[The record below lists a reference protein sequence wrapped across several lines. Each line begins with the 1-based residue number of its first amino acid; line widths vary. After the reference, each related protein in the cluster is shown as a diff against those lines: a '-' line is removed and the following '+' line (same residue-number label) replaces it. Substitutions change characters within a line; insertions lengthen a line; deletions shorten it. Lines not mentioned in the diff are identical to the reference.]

1 MEIGVLGPVGAWSA
15 GSRIDTGS
23 AREQCILA
31 ILALTPRVRVSAE
44 ALIDRVWGQ
53 DPPPKAREDLSS
65 YITRLRKQ
73 LRRAAGQVSLETAPG
88 GYLLSVDPEAID
100 VHMFRL
106 KQRQS
111 RALAD
116 SSDLGGAV
124 RLLREADALWRG
136 EEALAGLPG
145 DWAARMRQSLGEERR
160 AATVRRVE
168 LELKLGRHADLVG
181 ELQRLCSQDP
191 LDETATGYL
200 MTALY
205 RSGRVT
211 ESLGTYQ
218 DARHRLRDQGMEPG
232 QELSGLQHQILRRD
246 PALALARDR
255 TAHPAPPNT
264 LPAAGA
270 IFVGRAAEIRLL
282 TTPGAEASPAIKV
295 IEGMPGVGKTALA
308 LQIAHGAAAS
318 LTDGRLFL
326 NLHGHDAEHG
336 PLGWP
341 AAADLL
347 LQMLGIPGRDIPASP
362 AERAALW
369 RSMLASRR
377 AVVVLDDVP
386 GPDSVAPLLPAAG
399 ESLVLLTSRRRLHTL
414 AGAAVLRLDPLPA
427 RDAESLLIQV
437 AGVAKCA
444 DTEAVSEATRL
455 CAFLPLAIEVAA
467 DNLRHGNPAT
477 LPELV
482 QALAQPQ
489 AWTGPAAVMPPQ
501 VRSAFDLSYRNLASS
516 QQQTFRLLSVHPC
529 PEITP
534 HAAAALTDASLED
547 AVTHLEVLADHH
559 LLQAPAPGRFGCH
572 DLARDYALS
581 TAMAHED
588 GALRRLAADRVL
600 DYYLCA
606 TDRADRTLYPFRR
619 RRVIV
624 VARVPGALPDL
635 ATAGQAQAWM
645 QAERLNIVH
654 AARYAAAHEWKHKCA
669 DLAHGIAGF
678 LENSGYWHEA
688 TALHQLAVN
697 AARDLRDPGRT
708 AQAELELAHASQYA
722 GHYRAA
728 ASHAQ
733 RAAAICR
740 DLGDLRGEAE
750 AIDRT
755 GTIDSFLSRFL
766 GALAYYDEAES
777 LYRTSGD
784 LHGVADTRAH
794 AGITYGH
801 LGRYRKAVRHLT
813 RALVLYRRA
822 GDRRGEARALV
833 NLGELQRRQ
842 GYHRDAMTQYRES
855 LRIYQEIGGSPNEA
869 EIHQNMGM
877 IQHYKGHYDEALA
890 SYRAALAA
898 YRRLGDQRNQAAVLS
913 DIGGAYQSQDLH
925 GEALAHYQEAKAIA
939 ADLGD
944 RYQLTIA
951 LRGMGDA
958 RAATA
963 NYSLAAGHY
972 QDALRLAREMG
983 DPYQEAKTIIG
994 IAETALQAKGPDT
1007 ARIYFR
1013 QALAIFERLGV
1024 PETEETRIRLEVLAE
1039 LAVRRP
1045 ASRA

>member
-1 MEIGVLGPVGAWSA
+1 VEIGVLGPVGVWSA
-15 GSRIDTGS
+15 GSQVDTGS
-23 AREQCILA
+23 ARELCILA
-31 ILALTPRVRVSAE
+31 ILALTPRVRVPAE

-65 YITRLRKQ
+65 YVTRIRKH
-73 LRRAAGQVSLETAPG
+73 LRRATDLACLETASG
-88 GYLLSVDPEAID
+88 GYLLSIDPEAID
-100 VHMFRL
+100 VHLFRL

-116 SSDLGGAV
+116 SGDLDGAV

-136 EEALAGLPG
+136 EEALAGLAG
-145 DWAARMRQSLGEERR
+145 DWALRMRQSLGEERR
-160 AATVRRVE
+160 AAIMRRVE
-168 LELKLGRHADLVG
+168 LELQQGHHADLVS

-211 ESLGTYQ
+211 ESLDTYQ
-218 DARHRLRDQGMEPG
+218 DARRRLQHEGMEPG
-232 QELSGLQHQILRRD
+232 LELSGLQQQILRRD
-246 PALALARDR
+246 PALAIARDKS
-255 TAHPAPPNT
+255 ASPAPPNT
-264 LPAAGA
+264 LLPAGA
-270 IFVGRAAEIRLL
+270 IFVGRTAEVRLL
-282 TTPGAEASPAIKV
+282 TTPGAEAPPAIKV

-308 LQIAHGAAAS
+308 LHIAHGAAAR
-318 LTDGRLFL
+318 LTDAQLYL
-326 NLHGHDAEHG
+326 NLHAHDAEHG
-336 PLGWP
+336 PLRWP
-341 AAADLL
+341 AAADRL
-347 LQMLGIPGRDIPASP
+347 LQMLGVPGGDIPAVP

-369 RSMLASRR
+369 RNMLASRR

-386 GPDSVAPLLPAAG
+386 GADSVAPLLPTAG
-399 ESLVLLTSRRRLHTL
+399 DSLVLLTSRRRLRTL
-414 AGAAVLRLDPLPA
+414 KGATVLALDTLSA
-427 RDAESLLIQV
+427 EDAASLLIQV
-437 AGVAKCA
+437 AGAAKCG
-444 DTEAVSEATRL
+444 DTKAVSEAARL
-455 CAFLPLAIEVAA
+455 CGFLPLAIEVAA
-467 DNLRHGNPAT
+467 ANLRHGNPAT

-482 QALAQPQ
+482 QELGHPR
-489 AWTGPAAVMPPQ
+489 AWTGPAAAMPAQ
-501 VRSAFDLSYRNLASS
+501 VRSAFDLSYRNLAPS

-534 HAAAALTDASLED
+534 HAAAALTGTTLEN
-547 AVTHLEVLADHH
+547 AATHLEVLADHH
-559 LLQAPAPGRFGCH
+559 LLQARAPGRFGWH

-581 TAMAHED
+581 SAMAHED
-588 GALRRLAADRVL
+588 GALRRQAAGRVL

-606 TDRADRTLYPFRR
+606 TDQADRALYPFRR
-619 RRVIV
+619 RRVITV
-624 VARVPGALPDL
+624 VRVPDALPDL

-645 QAERLNIVH
+645 QAERLNIIH
-654 AARYAAAHEWKHKCA
+654 AARYAAAHEWKQKCA

-688 TALHQLAVN
+688 AAIHQLAVD
-697 AARDLRDPGRT
+697 AARDLRDSGRT

-728 ASHAQ
+728 ASHVQ
-733 RAAAICR
+733 RAAAIYR
-740 DLGDLRGEAE
+740 GLGDLRGEAE
-750 AIDRT
+750 AIDRA
-755 GTIDSFLSRFL
+755 GTIHGFRSRFL

-777 LYRTSGD
+777 LYQASSD

-794 AGITYGH
+794 AGISYEH
-801 LGRYRKAVRHLT
+801 LGRYPEAVRNIT
-813 RALVLYRRA
+813 RALALYRRA
-822 GDRRGEARALV
+822 GDRRGEARALA

-869 EIHQNMGM
+869 EIHQNIGM
-877 IQHYKGHYDEALA
+877 IQHYKGHYDQALA
-890 SYRAALAA
+890 SYRAALGAF
-898 YRRLGDQRNQAAVLS
+898 RRLGDQRNQAAVLG
-913 DIGGAYQSQDLH
+913 DIGAAYQSQDLH
-925 GEALAHYQEAKAIA
+925 SEALAHYQEAKAIA

-944 RYQLTIA
+944 RFQLTIA

-958 RAATA
+958 RAGTA
-963 NYSLAAGHY
+963 NYSLAGSHY

-983 DPYQEAKTIIG
+983 DPYQEAKTITS

-1039 LAVRRP
+1039 LTARRP
-1045 ASRA
+1045 ASLP